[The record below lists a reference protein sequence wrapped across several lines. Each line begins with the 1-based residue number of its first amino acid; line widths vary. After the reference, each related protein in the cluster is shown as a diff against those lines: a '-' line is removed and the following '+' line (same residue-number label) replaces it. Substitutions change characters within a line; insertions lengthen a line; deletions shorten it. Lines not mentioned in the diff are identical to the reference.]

1 MKIELRYFASLRETL
16 GVSAESLELPAGV
29 TTLAQLR
36 ALLQAR
42 GGVWQAALAEQRAL
56 RTACNHQMC
65 NNELT
70 LQDGYEI
77 AFFPPVTGG

>member
-42 GGVWQAALAEQRAL
+42 GGIWQAALTGQRAL

-65 NNELT
+65 NDDLILHE
-70 LQDGYEI
+70 GCEI